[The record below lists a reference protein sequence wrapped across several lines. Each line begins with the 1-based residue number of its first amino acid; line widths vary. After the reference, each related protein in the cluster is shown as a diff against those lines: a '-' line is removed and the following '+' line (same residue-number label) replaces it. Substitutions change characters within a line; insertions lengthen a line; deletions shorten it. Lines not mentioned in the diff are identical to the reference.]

1 MKANE
6 LRIGNYVLCIPDET
20 DEKSLIGQV
29 VALDSVDLT
38 EHQIWIIEDSKEEH
52 DFYDLIT
59 GIPLTEQWLKDF
71 GFVKRNNVAWDY
83 KEKLSNTFFP
93 ILTINVFSFDMI
105 TDDKYGTILKYVHS
119 LQNLYF
125 ALTGKELTKLNN
137 Q

>member
-1 MKANE
+1 MKPQE
-6 LRIGNYVLCIPDET
+6 LRIGNYYL
-20 DEKSLIGQV
+20 SYG
-29 VALDSVDLT
+29 VDLKQVERLT
-38 EHQIWIIEDSKEEH
+38 KDKILI
-52 DFYDLIT
+52 DFHPV
-59 GIPLTEQWLKDF
+59 PLTEQWLKDF

-125 ALTGKELTKLNN
+125 ALTGKELTK
-137 Q
+137 